1 MTVSQ
6 TSRDAYY
13 EQVLSGKATRQQDRI
28 MRYMIKI
35 GRPVTRHEMVEN
47 FFCVGNFPNRRA
59 LDGGPPIPLHVLC
72 GRIDDLKGTDK
83 QNPDYVMVSHEGPDP
98 ITGNKAQFLVP
109 IKNAWDQRR
118 MF

>member
-13 EQVLSGKATRQQDRI
+13 ENVLSGKATRQQDRI
-28 MRYMIKI
+28 MCYMLKI
-35 GRPVTRHEMVEN
+35 GRPVTRHEMVN
-47 FFCVGNFPNRRA
+47 NYFCVGSFPRRA
-59 LDGGPPIPLHVLC
+59 LDGGPPIPLQSLC
-72 GRIDDLKGTDK
+72 GRIDDLIGTDK
-83 QNPDYVMVSHEGPDP
+83 QHPDYIQVSHEGPDP

-109 IKNAWDQRR
+109 IKDAWGQRR

>member
-13 EQVLSGKATRQQDRI
+13 DQVLSGKASRQQDRI
-28 MRYMIKI
+28 IRYMLKI
-35 GRPVTRHEMVEN
+35 GRPVTRHEMVN
-47 FFCVGNFPNRRA
+47 NYFCVGSFPRRS
-59 LDGGPPIPLHVLC
+59 LDGGPPIPLQSLC
-72 GRIDDLKGTDK
+72 GRIDDLMGTDK
-83 QNPDYVMVSHEGPDP
+83 SDPDYVMVSHEGPDP

-109 IKNAWDQRR
+109 IKDAWDQRR

>member
-13 EQVLSGKATRQQDRI
+13 EHVLSGKATRQQDRI
-28 MRYMIKI
+28 MCYMLKI
-35 GRPVTRHEMVEN
+35 GRPVTRHEMVN
-47 FFCVGNFPNRRA
+47 NYFCVGSFPRRA
-59 LDGGPPIPLHVLC
+59 LDGGPPIPLQSLC
-72 GRIDDLKGTDK
+72 GRIDDLLGCNKTQK
-83 QNPDYVMVSHEGPDP
+83 PDYVMVSHIGKDP

-109 IKNAWDQRR
+109 IKYAWDQRR